1 MWRENIS
8 KKDKLEFI
16 SLPKEKGHH
25 SEKGP
30 RGVGRVER
38 GCVCVCVVDLQHT
51 HDWSE
56 TTLQNYSN

>member
-1 MWRENIS
+1 MCRENIS
-8 KKDKLEFI
+8 KKDKLEFN

-30 RGVGRVER
+30 RRVGRVE
-38 GCVCVCVVDLQHT
+38 GGGGVCVVDLQHT

-56 TTLQNYSN
+56 TPLQNYSN